1 MNTQCKVTSIL
12 GNLEMFGETD
22 LRRQYDV
29 SKNIPTESHR
39 ESPCHI
45 VFIHCNAILGVHV
58 YNLGQ
63 VMNGNL
69 TLP

>member
-1 MNTQCKVTSIL
+1 
-12 GNLEMFGETD
+12 MFGETD

-39 ESPCHI
+39 ESPCHR
-45 VFIHCNAILGVHV
+45 VFIHGNAILGVHV
-58 YNLGQ
+58 YNIGQ